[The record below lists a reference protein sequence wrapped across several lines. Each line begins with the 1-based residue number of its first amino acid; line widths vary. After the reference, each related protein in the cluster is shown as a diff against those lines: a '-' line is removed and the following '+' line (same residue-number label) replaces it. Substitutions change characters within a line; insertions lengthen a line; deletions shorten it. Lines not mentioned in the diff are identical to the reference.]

1 MISKALLASAALL
14 FAAANANADTITVD
28 SAGLYSSN
36 TFTIGG
42 TDGHGNIIPS
52 TNAFVSAI
60 ALHEVGTPASQSL
73 WAFCVDIW
81 NAINLPVGSQGTAG
95 LPLVFNVQPLT
106 TDNNRIAAPPL
117 GYSLSQSQS
126 SEIQYLAALG
136 TSFANGSLGGPGSLA
151 GPAYGGALFSGVTAE
166 YLSAIQLAIWKIEYT
181 GITFAGNSTILNDAA
196 GFVAQA
202 QSAGAGGDYA
212 TELQQ
217 DHYQSFVGP
226 GNGNHP
232 ITGAVP
238 EPSTWAMMILGF
250 AGVGFMAY
258 RKRKNGLAIISG

>member
-1 MISKALLASAALL
+1 MISKALLATVALL
-14 FAAANANADTITVD
+14 FTVANANADTITVD

-36 TFTIGG
+36 TFTISG
-42 TDGHGNIIPS
+42 TDGHGNTIPA

-60 ALHEVGTPASQSL
+60 ALHEAGTSATQPL

-95 LPLVFNVQPLT
+95 LPLVFNLQQLT
-106 TDNNRIAAPPL
+106 TDNNKIAAPPQ

-126 SEIQYLAALG
+126 SEIQYLANLG

-151 GPAYGGALFSGVTAE
+151 GPAHGGALFSGITAE
-166 YLSAIQLAIWKIEYT
+166 NLSAIQLAIWQIEYT
-181 GITFAGNSTILNDAA
+181 GITFAGDATILNDAA
-196 GFVAQA
+196 SFVTQA
-202 QSAGAGGDYA
+202 QSAGASGDYA

-226 GNGNHP
+226 GNGNHS
-232 ITGAVP
+232 IGAVP

-258 RKRKNGLAIISG
+258 RRKQNGTALRIA